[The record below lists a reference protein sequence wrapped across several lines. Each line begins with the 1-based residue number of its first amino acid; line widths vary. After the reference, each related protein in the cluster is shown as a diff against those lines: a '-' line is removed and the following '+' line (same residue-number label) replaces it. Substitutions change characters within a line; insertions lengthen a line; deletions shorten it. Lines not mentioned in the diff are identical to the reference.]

1 MSLFHLIF
9 KNKSAVFN
17 IFLILSLYTLSLSF
31 FACGGGEGPGAPEP
45 TPAGEPAPAEEA
57 AAVNTPLSGTISSI
71 PENIVAPKVVILD
84 ENENVLGEADIKAD
98 GAYEVNVPVVSRGE
112 EEVHLIVSVISK
124 DAASEEAKRLDLAA
138 VISVKPGLANQLKEV
153 GGADYLGMI
162 LSGANIGEN
171 LEIARETAER
181 IRERISKDEQKRTFD
196 NFNRIDPVDIV
207 RTWLE
212 PSPAA
217 ININVEDLDEVRSKI
232 SQE

>member
-1 MSLFHLIF
+1 MKVRSKLSLFNL
-9 KNKSAVFN
+9 
-17 IFLILSLYTLSLSF
+17 FLILGIYTLSLSF
-31 FACGGGEGPGAPEP
+31 FACGGNGGPGAPAPAP
-45 TPAGEPAPAEEA
+45 TPAGAPAEA
-57 AAVNTPLSGTISSI
+57 PVNTPISGTITSI
-71 PENIVAPKVVILD
+71 PDNIVAPKVVVLD

-98 GAYEVNVPVVSRGE
+98 GAYEVNVPVVARG

-138 VISVKPGLANQLKEV
+138 VISVKPGLTNQLKEV
-153 GGADYLGMI
+153 GDADYLGMI
-162 LSGANIGEN
+162 ISGANIGEN
-171 LEIARETAER
+171 LEIARKTAER

-217 ININVEDLDEVRSKI
+217 IHINVEDLDEVRSKI